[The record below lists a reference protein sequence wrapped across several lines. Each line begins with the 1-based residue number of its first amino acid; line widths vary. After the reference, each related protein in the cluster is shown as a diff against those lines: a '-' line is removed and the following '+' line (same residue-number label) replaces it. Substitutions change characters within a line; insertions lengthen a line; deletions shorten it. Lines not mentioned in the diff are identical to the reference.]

1 MDTGSVK
8 KIITLTTDFGTKD
21 PFVGTMKGVILSIC
35 PDAILIDITHQ
46 IEPYHI
52 LEAALTLKASHH
64 FFPVGTVHLA
74 VIDPGVGGPRR
85 PILAET
91 AKYCF
96 VAPDNGV
103 LSLVYQDKEL
113 KAVREITAREFFL
126 TPEDS
131 AGSPGDSAGSP
142 DPAKKRVSSTFHG
155 RDIFAPVAAWL
166 ARGEKPECFGP
177 IIYDYNS
184 LLLPEAQILSD
195 THLRG
200 KIIYID
206 SFGNLMSNIDHPLFQ
221 SLQDKNK
228 GRGCQIS
235 LGPKVIKGINRYYG
249 EAREKEAGAI
259 FNSWGYLEVY
269 INQGNAHQQLGLGT
283 GTAINIIFF

>member
-96 VAPDNGV
+96 VAADNGV

-113 KAVREITAREFFL
+113 KAVRKITAREFFL
-126 TPEDS
+126 TLE
-131 AGSPGDSAGSP
+131 DSAGSP
-142 DPAKKRVSSTFHG
+142 DPAKKQVSSTFHG

-166 ARGEKPECFGP
+166 ARGEDPARFGP
-177 IIYDYNS
+177 
-184 LLLPEAQILSD
+184 L
-195 THLRG
+195 
-200 KIIYID
+200 ID
-206 SFGNLMSNIDHPLFQ
+206 D
-221 SLQDKNK
+221 
-228 GRGCQIS
+228 
-235 LGPKVIKGINRYYG
+235 
-249 EAREKEAGAI
+249 
-259 FNSWGYLEVY
+259 
-269 INQGNAHQQLGLGT
+269 
-283 GTAINIIFF
+283 